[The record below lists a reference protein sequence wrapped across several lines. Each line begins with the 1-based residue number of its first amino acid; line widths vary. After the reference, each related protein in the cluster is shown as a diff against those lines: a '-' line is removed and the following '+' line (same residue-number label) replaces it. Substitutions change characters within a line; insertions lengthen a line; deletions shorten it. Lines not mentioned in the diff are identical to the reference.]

1 MGHSSPV
8 NTILLDSDETELYS
22 GLKGGMI
29 VLWDIY
35 NQKVKINLQ
44 GHSTLITSMSI
55 YRNNNV
61 PCVLASASADG
72 KIKLWDLKSK
82 SAATNFKGHFS
93 QIDSLSFSPDF
104 TYLASGAQDGVVKLW
119 DIRLT
124 NKSLKEI
131 SDKDQKSINCIEF
144 NNFDMAFAYGGKDKM
159 IRYYNLEKF
168 NKVGQTSADRL
179 PIQKIAFDNEGKN
192 IFSATDESLKYW
204 EINEQG
210 LSLVDMFETGWNK
223 LQSFKYIEGKAVCA
237 LSSYGNKISYYLLKY
252 KDLFKAPNVLL
263 RENPN
268 MGNIFEVQE
277 NEDSIMDNSLNKNK
291 GFNLKVKNG
300 CGEKNIEINLDDKKM
315 NNNKIKKNN
324 NISNSNTIS
333 NNEATNTLGI
343 SKFIN
348 NNEITNVSISLT
360 DISSSKIENES
371 MFIKNA
377 LNMIGTNNYNGP
389 ISTTKN
395 KKPLN
400 PEDIPLPLPKDQQ
413 KNNEKINDDES
424 KNTIDEQ
431 MDKLMIGDISNMSDI
446 SDNNITDNKGDITL
460 GTILGNKN
468 SNEANNNN
476 INNDAHNNIT
486 NKNDNDGFKEFG
498 EKDMDEFFGKSQ
510 NKNLDISAIQGYP
523 LENDFLDLPMFSNTQ
538 KPTSSSS
545 TSISKNENNKIK
557 NKEGNSNQDKKMTL
571 DELSSSNTSTIN
583 NKSFASLKSNETL
596 GIDFTQ
602 FMEENG
608 MLNEPKHSVPPSQDL
623 PILQEINSQHDNM
636 RCIITK
642 RYNGLKIVTE
652 RWKNSDIPSTLNAL
666 QILKDYS
673 VVKDFF
679 DYAIISRKDISRIPL
694 TLDSALIM
702 LPYVHTLMKSK
713 IDVYWKTACRAGMTF
728 LKIFMEKIENT
739 KINKKN
745 ASPMQNDPILEE
757 RVKKCDELIKLFKQ
771 IYESAF
777 LKKHIKK
784 GDNENNSIAYAF
796 FTDLQFFIK
805 SYDDNNRIVI
815 NNF

>member
-131 SDKDQKSINCIEF
+131 SDRDQKGINCIEF
-144 NNFDMAFAYGGKDKM
+144 NNFDMAFAYGGRDKM

-223 LQSFKYIEGKAVCA
+223 LQSFKYIDGKAVCA

-300 CGEKNIEINLDDKKM
+300 CGEKNIEISLDDKKM
-315 NNNKIKKNN
+315 NNNKNKKNN
-324 NISNSNTIS
+324 NVTNNNTIN

-389 ISTTKN
+389 ISTSKN

-400 PEDIPLPLPKDQQ
+400 PEDIPLPLPKEQQ
-413 KNNEKINDDES
+413 KNNEKITDDEN
-424 KNTIDEQ
+424 KNTIDDQ
-431 MDKLMIGDISNMSDI
+431 IDKLMIGDISNMSDI

-460 GTILGNKN
+460 GTIFGNKN
-468 SNEANNNN
+468 SNENNNN
-476 INNDAHNNIT
+476 INNDTHNNIT
-486 NKNDNDGFKEFG
+486 NKNDNDSFKEFG

-510 NKNLDISAIQGYP
+510 NRNLDISAIQSYP
-523 LENDFLDLPMFSNTQ
+523 IENDFLDLPMFSNTQ
-538 KPTSSSS
+538 KQTSSSS
-545 TSISKNENNKIK
+545 TSISNNENNKIK
-557 NKEGNSNQDKKMTL
+557 NKDSNSNQDKKMTL

-602 FMEENG
+602 FIEENG
-608 MLNEPKHSVPPSQDL
+608 MLNEPKHPVPPSQDL

-652 RWKNSDIPSTLNAL
+652 RWKNSDIPS
-666 QILKDYS
+666 
-673 VVKDFF
+673 
-679 DYAIISRKDISRIPL
+679 
-694 TLDSALIM
+694 M
-702 LPYVHTLMKSK
+702 LL
-713 IDVYWKTACRAGMTF
+713 
-728 LKIFMEKIENT
+728 
-739 KINKKN
+739 
-745 ASPMQNDPILEE
+745 
-757 RVKKCDELIKLFKQ
+757 
-771 IYESAF
+771 
-777 LKKHIKK
+777 
-784 GDNENNSIAYAF
+784 
-796 FTDLQFFIK
+796 
-805 SYDDNNRIVI
+805 
-815 NNF
+815 

>member
-1 MGHSSPV
+1 
-8 NTILLDSDETELYS
+8 
-22 GLKGGMI
+22 
-29 VLWDIY
+29 
-35 NQKVKINLQ
+35 
-44 GHSTLITSMSI
+44 
-55 YRNNNV
+55 
-61 PCVLASASADG
+61 
-72 KIKLWDLKSK
+72 
-82 SAATNFKGHFS
+82 
-93 QIDSLSFSPDF
+93 
-104 TYLASGAQDGVVKLW
+104 
-119 DIRLT
+119 
-124 NKSLKEI
+124 
-131 SDKDQKSINCIEF
+131 
-144 NNFDMAFAYGGKDKM
+144 
-159 IRYYNLEKF
+159 
-168 NKVGQTSADRL
+168 
-179 PIQKIAFDNEGKN
+179 
-192 IFSATDESLKYW
+192 
-204 EINEQG
+204 
-210 LSLVDMFETGWNK
+210 
-223 LQSFKYIEGKAVCA
+223 
-237 LSSYGNKISYYLLKY
+237 
-252 KDLFKAPNVLL
+252 
-263 RENPN
+263 
-268 MGNIFEVQE
+268 
-277 NEDSIMDNSLNKNK
+277 
-291 GFNLKVKNG
+291 
-300 CGEKNIEINLDDKKM
+300 
-315 NNNKIKKNN
+315 
-324 NISNSNTIS
+324 
-333 NNEATNTLGI
+333 
-343 SKFIN
+343 
-348 NNEITNVSISLT
+348 
-360 DISSSKIENES
+360 

-377 LNMIGTNNYNGP
+377 INMIGTNNYNGP
-389 ISTTKN
+389 ISTSKN

-400 PEDIPLPLPKDQQ
+400 PDDIPLPLPKEQQ
-413 KNNEKINDDES
+413 KNIEKINDDES
-424 KNTIDEQ
+424 KNTIEDQ
-431 MDKLMIGDISNMSDI
+431 IDKLMIGDISNMSDI
-446 SDNNITDNKGDITL
+446 SDNNATDNKGDITL
-460 GTILGNKN
+460 GTIFGNKN
-468 SNEANNNN
+468 SNETNNNA
-476 INNDAHNNIT
+476 NNDAHNNIT

-510 NKNLDISAIQGYP
+510 NRNLDISAIQSYP
-523 LENDFLDLPMFSNTQ
+523 IENDGGFLDLPMFSNTQ
-538 KPTSSSS
+538 KQTSSSS
-545 TSISKNENNKIK
+545 TSISKNE
-557 NKEGNSNQDKKMTL
+557 NSNQDKKMTL

-602 FMEENG
+602 FIEENG
-608 MLNEPKHSVPPSQDL
+608 MLNEPKHPVPPSQDL

-713 IDVYWKTACRAGMTF
+713 VDVYWKTACRAGMTF

-771 IYESAF
+771 IYESTY

-796 FTDLQFFIK
+796 FTDLQFFIN